1 MEKLKRAPT
10 FCLFSSSNICTGTK
24 GVRQTNKVDFIKCV
38 RDMERKLYRVCR
50 AMRLNDADAQDAVQ
64 EALLKAYKN
73 IESLREDRYFE
84 TWLIR
89 ILINEAR
96 AILRRS
102 QKADQPL
109 DEKIPVIPEGENSV
123 AAAILSLPEKE
134 RLCLTLHAIEG
145 YGLKEIA
152 EITKS
157 PVGTVKWRLK
167 KARDRLKETLEKEDA
182 L

>member
-1 MEKLKRAPT
+1 
-10 FCLFSSSNICTGTK
+10 
-24 GVRQTNKVDFIKCV
+24 
-38 RDMERKLYRVCR
+38 MERRLYRVCR
-50 AMRLNDADAQDAVQ
+50 AMRLTDTDAQDAIQ
-64 EALLKAYKN
+64 EALLNAYKS
-73 IESLREDRYFE
+73 IDTLREEKYFE

-96 AILRRS
+96 AIMRRP
-102 QKADQPL
+102 QRQDQPL
-109 DEKIPVIPEGENSV
+109 NEKIPFIPEGENSV

-145 YGLKEIA
+145 FSVKEIA

-167 KARDRLKETLEKEDA
+167 KARDRLKETLEKERA
-182 L
+182 I

>member
-1 MEKLKRAPT
+1 
-10 FCLFSSSNICTGTK
+10 
-24 GVRQTNKVDFIKCV
+24 
-38 RDMERKLYRVCR
+38 MERKLYRVCR

-84 TWLIR
+84 TWMIR

-96 AILRRS
+96 AILRRP

-109 DEKIPVIPEGENSV
+109 DEKIPFIPEGENSV

-167 KARDRLKETLEKEDA
+167 KARDRLKETLEKEGA

>member
-1 MEKLKRAPT
+1 
-10 FCLFSSSNICTGTK
+10 
-24 GVRQTNKVDFIKCV
+24 
-38 RDMERKLYRVCR
+38 MERKLYRVCR

-73 IESLREDRYFE
+73 IENLREEKYFE

-96 AILRRS
+96 VILRRP
-102 QKADQPL
+102 QRQDQLL
-109 DEKIPVIPEGENSV
+109 DEKILAIPEGENSV

-134 RLCLTLHAIEG
+134 RICLTLHVIEG
-145 YGLKEIA
+145 FGVKEIS

-167 KARDRLKETLEKEDA
+167 RARDRLKETLEKEGA
-182 L
+182 I